1 MTASDILLVSAAP
14 LDAHTAGLLR
24 DYTSDEISEA
34 DGADAA
40 TTLREWSRAARVGNR
55 LVLADADLRAEANA
69 LANLLDDPRVRSG
82 VLLAHNGAEA
92 NPCVVV
98 RHGLVIALS
107 DAPDSPSGASP
118 EGAAAELRTTVADRP
133 TAGILVVDPHELPA
147 FADAL
152 DRKAVAAAAAA
163 GPGGDP
169 WLLALAALL
178 EVTEV
183 AAVEAAPFCASRQ
196 AMDLPPRSEDDRRL
210 RAAASQ
216 WDDPV
221 TTAVLRPASRRLTR
235 WAVRT
240 SRAPELLTAGGLAFG
255 LVAAVLV
262 GATGRL
268 GLLLGALLFVAAD
281 VLLLADAELARYWR
295 RPSAR
300 GARGNRLAARIVEA
314 AMLFGLGCSAGFAG
328 SAWLAIAALGASAA
342 LMSMV
347 AARGACDAAAHGHRP
362 GRWLLIAAAM
372 IAAAVS
378 SHSGSWGLWAALVGS
393 IAACAAILVTAARKP
408 RSPEF
413 QATPASRFLVPP
425 GSLVDVGLPVRLGS
439 AAVPFPSAVRAGLVM
454 VAGLSGFV
462 ALTALGWGR
471 GSLFPLAAGVALAL
485 AYAVAFARP
494 LDGERAWLA
503 APTARA
509 AEAVAYASVAA
520 GLAPTERWAP
530 VLVAAS
536 VLLFVPEIGD
546 RWRYLH
552 RPPAPWMP
560 LLGLGFD
567 GRVLLLGLAL
577 LVGQG
582 FAVSLVVGGLVLAA
596 WVVGLVS
603 NPWRPVRR

>member
-1 MTASDILLVSAAP
+1 M
-14 LDAHTAGLLR
+14 
-24 DYTSDEISEA
+24 
-34 DGADAA
+34 
-40 TTLREWSRAARVGNR
+40 
-55 LVLADADLRAEANA
+55 
-69 LANLLDDPRVRSG
+69 
-82 VLLAHNGAEA
+82 
-92 NPCVVV
+92 
-98 RHGLVIALS
+98 
-107 DAPDSPSGASP
+107 
-118 EGAAAELRTTVADRP
+118 ADRP

-196 AMDLPPRSEDDRRL
+196 AMDLPPRAGRSAPARRRQPVGRPRHDGGPAAGIPPADTL
-210 RAAASQ
+210 GRADLPS
-216 WDDPV
+216 
-221 TTAVLRPASRRLTR
+221 
-235 WAVRT
+235 
-240 SRAPELLTAGGLAFG
+240 PELLTAGGLAFG

-314 AMLFGLGCSAGFAG
+314 AMLFGLGCSAGLAG

-342 LMSMV
+342 VMSMV

-362 GRWLLIAAAM
+362 VRWLLIAAAM

-425 GSLVDVGLPVRLGS
+425 GSLVDVGGQSDWARPRSPSLGGARWSRHGCGPVRFRGADRARLGPGQP
-439 AAVPFPSAVRAGLVM
+439 VPVGGGCRAG
-454 VAGLSGFV
+454 
-462 ALTALGWGR
+462 
-471 GSLFPLAAGVALAL
+471 
-485 AYAVAFARP
+485 
-494 LDGERAWLA
+494 
-503 APTARA
+503 
-509 AEAVAYASVAA
+509 
-520 GLAPTERWAP
+520 
-530 VLVAAS
+530 
-536 VLLFVPEIGD
+536 
-546 RWRYLH
+546 
-552 RPPAPWMP
+552 
-560 LLGLGFD
+560 
-567 GRVLLLGLAL
+567 
-577 LVGQG
+577 
-582 FAVSLVVGGLVLAA
+582 
-596 WVVGLVS
+596 VGLCGCFRA
-603 NPWRPVRR
+603 PARR